1 MSFPPK
7 GLKVINKSNE
17 LMLFFNYLHRNGA
30 EGEEKK
36 RKTWRDGTTT
46 HEVLTDKAGR
56 VRCKTTF
63 FTCFKKDIVKTNTHK
78 KGNNP
83 HECHLQI
90 FPY

>member
-36 RKTWRDGTTT
+36 RKTWRDGTMT

-56 VRCKTTF
+56 VRETAGAKLLF
-63 FTCFKKDIVKTNTHK
+63 SHVLKRI
-78 KGNNP
+78 
-83 HECHLQI
+83 
-90 FPY
+90 

>member
-17 LMLFFNYLHRNGA
+17 LMLFFNYLHRNVA

-56 VRCKTTF
+56 VRETTGPKLLF
-63 FTCFKKDIVKTNTHK
+63 SHVLKRI
-78 KGNNP
+78 
-83 HECHLQI
+83 
-90 FPY
+90 